1 MLKKVMF
8 LLVMT
13 LLLVTPVF
21 ANEAP
26 KATLVQVTGNSQKE
40 VAPDVARIT
49 LTVNSIHGKLD
60 RAKADNTLAVNRVL
74 AALAQQGVYDDQI
87 KTDTYQVNPIYEY
100 EKDRLP
106 VLKGYRV
113 TQSLDVR
120 TSIDKV
126 GTVINEATNAG
137 VNEIHSIR
145 FEIANETES
154 KNEALKDAVRD
165 AMKKAEV
172 IAAALNKRVARVA
185 LVNETGVFYQ
195 PLLENRMLKAAAM
208 DGAAPSI
215 PAGKV
220 TVGANVQVT
229 VELE

>member
-145 FEIANETES
+145 FETANETES

>member
-113 TQSLDVR
+113 TQTLDVR

-126 GTVINEATNAG
+126 GTVINGATNAG

-145 FEIANETES
+145 FETANETES

>member
-113 TQSLDVR
+113 TQSLDVC

-145 FEIANETES
+145 FETANETES